1 MSGTET
7 ASGTGTG
14 TGIGAGAEA
23 TEANG
28 DAVIRDPTGLHARP
42 AVKLTKLAKR
52 FDAAVEVRAG
62 AGGAW
67 VNAKS
72 PNSIMK
78 LKARHGER
86 LYFRANGTGA
96 AAAVGALVSLVERD
110 FDG

>member
-7 ASGTGTG
+7 MSGTGTG
-14 TGIGAGAEA
+14 TGIEARAEA

-78 LKARHGER
+78 LKARYGER